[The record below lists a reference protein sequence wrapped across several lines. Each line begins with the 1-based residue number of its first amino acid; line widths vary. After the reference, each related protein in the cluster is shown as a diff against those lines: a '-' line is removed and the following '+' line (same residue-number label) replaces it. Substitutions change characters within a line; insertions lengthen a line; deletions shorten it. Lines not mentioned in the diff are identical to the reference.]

1 MKKTIAFVVALALA
15 LITEAGPV
23 TPEQAALAAKGWMA
37 QSCRAGCAVTHAGE
51 YAVDED
57 GSFHVFDV
65 NGGGFIVTSADTEIE
80 PVIVCSD
87 TGTLVEGD
95 GNPLW
100 DIVRADLAARM
111 AHVRRTAWGDRS
123 STGEPNAGGSTA
135 DKWATLIRVGE
146 ESDRT
151 NLCMSRGNALSSIS
165 DVRVA
170 PLLKTEWAQEDYQ
183 NFGSAAAD
191 KVCYNYY
198 TPNNWPCGCV
208 ATAGAQLM
216 RYFEYPSSSVTP
228 GSYVCAING
237 STRNLSMKGGT
248 YDWRNMPEKPANGCT
263 DAQREAIG
271 RLTYDVGV
279 SVGMKYGRGGSSS
292 PAYMLAKRL
301 VDRFGYGNANGVT
314 FRTDLY
320 KYEYG
325 YTLERLKAAVI
336 PNLTAKWPVV
346 LGLNGHAVVA
356 DGYGYSG
363 GSFYLHINMGW
374 ANKDGGNA
382 WYLPPNIDD
391 YSAIN
396 DIVYNVDMINRDVTL
411 VCGRVLDASSNPVS
425 NATITVTDGNGG
437 NRFETT
443 ADKNGDYVISVTCSS
458 KSAITAKITATA
470 RGLSGSVTT
479 TVKKCVSTDYTDAG
493 SFTDAAT
500 PEINNQYDLD
510 IILGAGDDPGTG
522 GGEVPMEPV
531 KPGTG
536 GGTGNPQVQCALPSS
551 TLTLGTPVQ
560 YSVKV
565 THPSGV
571 KSFSFSGLP
580 SGLKYNKKLNA
591 IVGTPSKAG
600 KEKNDYKYTV
610 KITVKTE
617 DKQTYKGE
625 FWVKVPPLPNIVLGN
640 HCGFIRHN
648 GKYGILKMKIS
659 KNGKTTGKIT
669 FGDKKKSLAIK
680 SGYFTDTSAEY
691 EKYRLTFKDG
701 SVLDMVFSSSRMGED
716 DYGVFY
722 AASDWGQDG
731 ARTAKITQ
739 DLFSRADT
747 KKTFTKLFK
756 KHVYQKDDLT
766 FTVSP
771 NGSVKVKGTYKGL
784 KFSYTSYLQPSTS
797 GAKYGYYAYF
807 CTVPYPDN
815 SNFLR
820 VDFYVD
826 TNGNW
831 IDAFQF

>member
-1 MKKTIAFVVALALA
+1 MKKTIVSAVSLALA
-15 LITEAGPV
+15 FVAEASPV
-23 TPEQAALAAKGWMA
+23 TPEQAELAAKGWMA
-37 QSCRAGCAVTHAGE
+37 QSCRVGCTITHSGE

-80 PVIVCSD
+80 PVIVSSD

-100 DIVRADLAARM
+100 DIVRADLAART
-111 AHVRRTAWGDRS
+111 AHMRKNARGVRTAAAAS
-123 STGEPNAGGSTA
+123 NAVGSAA
-135 DKWATLIRVGE
+135 DKWAALIRAGE
-146 ESDRT
+146 ASDGTR
-151 NLCMSRGNALSSIS
+151 LRMSRGNALSSIS

-183 NFGSAAAD
+183 NFGSSASD

-216 RYFEYPSSSVTP
+216 RYFKYPTSSVTP
-228 GSYVCAING
+228 GSYACAIDG
-237 STRNLSMKGGT
+237 SPCKLSMLGGT
-248 YDWRNMPEKPANGCT
+248 YDWDNMPERPANGCT
-263 DAQREAIG
+263 AAQREAIG
-271 RLTYDVGV
+271 KLTYDVGV
-279 SVGMKYGRGGSSS
+279 SVGMKYASGGSSS
-292 PAYMLAKRL
+292 PAYMLTKRL

-314 FRTDLY
+314 FGTGLY
-320 KYEYG
+320 NYG

-336 PNLTAKWPVV
+336 PNLAAKWPVV

-411 VCGRVLDASSNPVS
+411 VCGRVLDASSNPVP

-443 ADKNGDYVISVTCSS
+443 ADMNGDYVISVTCSS

-470 RGLSGSVTT
+470 QGLSGSVTT
-479 TVKKCVSTDYTDAG
+479 TVRKCVSTEYTDDG
-493 SFTDAAT
+493 QYTSSLT
-500 PEINNQYDLD
+500 PEINNQYDLN
-510 IILGAGDDPGTG
+510 IVLGAGDDPGTG
-522 GGEVPMEPV
+522 GGEVPIEPV
-531 KPGTG
+531 KPGAG
-536 GGTGNPQVQCALPSS
+536 GGTGNPQVQCALPFS

-600 KEKNDYKYTV
+600 KEKNDYKYAV

-625 FWVKVPPLPNIVLGN
+625 FWVKVPPLSNIVLGN

-691 EKYRLTFKDG
+691 AKYRLIFKDG
-701 SVLDMVFSSSRMGED
+701 SVLNMVFASSRMGGCE
-716 DYGVFY
+716 YGEFV
-722 AASDWGQDG
+722 AETDWGTG
-731 ARTAKITQ
+731 RSLTAQITQ
-739 DLFSRADT
+739 DLFTRTDT

-766 FTVSP
+766 FTVSSS
-771 NGSVKVKGTYKGL
+771 GSVKVKGTYKGL
-784 KFSYTSYLQPSTS
+784 KFSFTSYLQLWA
-797 GAKYGYYAYF
+797 GGEKNGYYAYF

-826 TNGNW
+826 QNGNW
-831 IDAFQF
+831 IDDFQF

>member
-1 MKKTIAFVVALALA
+1 MKKVIAFVVALVLA
-15 LITEAGPV
+15 FVTEADPV
-23 TPEQAALAAKGWMA
+23 TPEEATLAAKGWMA
-37 QSCRAGCAVTHAGE
+37 QSGRVGCTVTHSGE

-65 NGGGFIVTSADTEIE
+65 NGGGFIVMSADTEIE

-111 AHVRRTAWGDRS
+111 AHARR
-123 STGEPNAGGSTA
+123 NAGGSTA

-151 NLCMSRGNALSSIS
+151 NLCMSRGDALSSIS

-170 PLLKTEWAQEDYQ
+170 PLLRTEWAQEDYQ

-216 RYFEYPSSSVTP
+216 RYFKYPSSSVTP
-228 GSYVCAING
+228 GSYACAING
-237 STRNLSMKGGT
+237 SPCELLMLGGT
-248 YDWRNMPEKPANGCT
+248 YDWGNMPEKPANGCT
-263 DAQREAIG
+263 DRQREAIG
-271 RLTYDVGV
+271 KLTYDVGV
-279 SVGMKYGRGGSSS
+279 SVGMKYGSGGSSS

-314 FRTDLY
+314 FNTSLY
-320 KYEYG
+320 NYG
-325 YTLERLKAAVI
+325 YSLERLKAAVI

-363 GSFYLHINMGW
+363 GNFYLHINMGW

-382 WYLPPNIDD
+382 WYQPPNIDD

-396 DIVYNVDMINRDVTL
+396 DIVYNVDATRRDVTL
-411 VCGRVLDASSNPVS
+411 VCGRVLDASSNPVP

-443 ADKNGDYVISVTCSS
+443 ADMNGDYVISVTCSS

-470 RGLSGSVTT
+470 QGLSGSVTT
-479 TVKKCVSTDYTDAG
+479 TVRKCVSTDYTDDG
-493 SFTDAAT
+493 QYTSSVT

-510 IILGAGDDPGTG
+510 IILGGDPGPG
-522 GGEVPMEPV
+522 GGEVPMEPT
-531 KPGTG
+531 KPGAG
-536 GGTGNPQVQCALPSS
+536 GDKGNPQVQCALPFS

-571 KSFSFSGLP
+571 KSLSFSGLP

-610 KITVKTE
+610 KITVKTG

-625 FWVKVPPLPNIVLGN
+625 FWVKVPVLSNIVIGN

-648 GKYGILKMKIS
+648 GKYGILKMKIA
-659 KNGKTTGKIT
+659 KNGKATGKIT

-680 SGYFTDTSAEY
+680 SGYFTDAAAEY
-691 EKYRLTFKDG
+691 AKYRLTFKDG
-701 SVLDMVFSSSRMGED
+701 SVLNMVFTSNRMGGY
-716 DYGVFY
+716 DYGEFF
-722 AASDWGQDG
+722 AATDWE
-731 ARTAKITQ
+731 RESVTTAEITQ
-739 DLFSRADT
+739 DLFTRADT

-771 NGSVKVKGTYKGL
+771 NGSVKVKGTYKGQ
-784 KFSYTSYLQPSTS
+784 KFSFTSCLQASAWGTKS
-797 GAKYGYYAYF
+797 GYYAYF

-831 IDAFQF
+831 IDDFQF

>member
-1 MKKTIAFVVALALA
+1 MKKTIALVVALALA
-15 LITEAGPV
+15 FVTGADPV
-23 TPEQAALAAKGWMA
+23 TPEQAELAAKGWLA
-37 QSCRAGCAVTHAGE
+37 QSGRVGCTITHSGE
-51 YAVDED
+51 YVVDED

-65 NGGGFIVTSADTEIE
+65 DGGGFIIASADTEIE

-87 TGTLVEGD
+87 SGTLVEGD

-111 AHVRRTAWGDRS
+111 AHARRTARGDR
-123 STGEPNAGGSTA
+123 TATDEPNAGGSTA

-151 NLCMSRGNALSSIS
+151 NLCMSRGDALSSIS

-170 PLLKTEWAQEDYQ
+170 PLLRTEWSQEDYQ
-183 NFGSAAAD
+183 NFGSSAAD

-216 RYFEYPSSSVTP
+216 RYFKYPSSSVTP
-228 GSYVCAING
+228 GSYACAING
-237 STRNLSMKGGT
+237 SPCELLMIGGT
-248 YDWRNMPEKPANGCT
+248 YDWDNMPEKPANGCT
-263 DAQREAIG
+263 DEQREAIG
-271 RLTYDVGV
+271 KLTYDIGV
-279 SVGMKYGRGGSSS
+279 SVGMKYGSGGSSS
-292 PAYMLAKRL
+292 SAYMLAKRL

-314 FRTDLY
+314 FNTSLY
-320 KYEYG
+320 NYG
-325 YTLERLKAAVI
+325 YSLERLKAAVI
-336 PNLTAKWPVV
+336 PNLMAKWPVV

-411 VCGRVLDASSNPVS
+411 VCGRVLDASSNPVP

-443 ADKNGDYVISVTCSS
+443 ADMNGDYVFSVTCSS
-458 KSAITAKITATA
+458 KSAITMKITAAA

-479 TVKKCVSTDYTDAG
+479 TAKKCVSTDYTDDG
-493 SFTDAAT
+493 YFTSSVT
-500 PEINNQYDLD
+500 PAINNQYGLD
-510 IILGAGDDPGTG
+510 IVLRSDPGPG
-522 GGEVPMEPV
+522 GDEEPIEPV
-531 KPGTG
+531 DPGPG
-536 GGTGNPQVQCALPSS
+536 GDTDNPQFQCALMSS
-551 TLTLGTPVQ
+551 TLTLGTPVR

-580 SGLKYNKKLNA
+580 SGLKYDKKLNA

-600 KEKNDYKYTV
+600 KEKNGYKYTV
-610 KITVKTE
+610 KITVKAG
-617 DKQTYKGE
+617 DKKTYKGE
-625 FWVKVPPLPNIVLGN
+625 FWVKVPELSNIVIGN
-640 HCGFIRHN
+640 YGGFICHN
-648 GKYGILKMKIS
+648 GKYGILKMKIA
-659 KNGKTTGKIT
+659 KNGKATGKIT
-669 FGDKKKSLAIK
+669 FGDKKKSLAIE
-680 SGYFTDTSAEY
+680 SGYFTDVSGESA
-691 EKYRLTFKDG
+691 KYRLTFKDG
-701 SVLDMVFSSSRMGED
+701 SVLNMVFASSRMGGYE
-716 DYGVFY
+716 YGEFVTET
-722 AASDWGQDG
+722 DWGTG
-731 ARTAKITQ
+731 ASLTAQITQ

-747 KKTFTKLFK
+747 KKTFTKQFK
-756 KHVYQKDDLT
+756 KHVYHKDDLT
-766 FTVSP
+766 FTVGP
-771 NGSVKVKGTYKGL
+771 NGSVIVKGIYKGL
-784 KFSYTSYLQPSTS
+784 KFSFTSYLQPMAGDETN
-797 GAKYGYYAYF
+797 GYYAYF

-815 SNFLR
+815 SDFLL
-820 VDFYVD
+820 VYFYVD
-826 TNGNW
+826 KNGNW
-831 IDAFQF
+831 IDDFQF

>member
-1 MKKTIAFVVALALA
+1 MKKSIAFVVALALA
-15 LITEAGPV
+15 FVTEADPV
-23 TPEQAALAAKGWMA
+23 SPEQAALAAKGWMA
-37 QSCRAGCAVTHAGE
+37 QSCRAGCSVTHSGE
-51 YAVDED
+51 YAVDEG
-57 GSFHVFDV
+57 GSFRVFDV
-65 NGGGFIVTSADTEIE
+65 NGGGFLVMSTDTEIE

-100 DIVRADLAARM
+100 DIVRADLVART
-111 AHVRRTAWGDRS
+111 AHVRRNARGVRS
-123 STGEPNAGGSTA
+123 AADAPNAVGSIA
-135 DKWATLIRVGE
+135 DKWAVLIRAGE
-146 ESDRT
+146 ASDGTR
-151 NLCMSRGNALSSIS
+151 LRMSRGNALSSIS

-183 NFGSAAAD
+183 NFGSSASD

-216 RYFEYPSSSVTP
+216 RYFKYPTSSVTP
-228 GSYVCAING
+228 GSYACAIDG
-237 STRNLSMKGGT
+237 SPCKLSMLGGT
-248 YDWRNMPEKPANGCT
+248 YDWDNMPERPANGCT
-263 DAQREAIG
+263 AAQREAIG
-271 RLTYDVGV
+271 KLTYDVGV
-279 SVGMKYGRGGSSS
+279 SVGMKYASGGSSS

-314 FRTDLY
+314 FNTSLY
-320 KYEYG
+320 NYG

-336 PNLTAKWPVV
+336 PNLAAECPVV

-363 GSFYLHINMGW
+363 GSFYLHVNMGW

-382 WYLPPNIDD
+382 WYQPPNIDD

-396 DIVYNVDMINRDVTL
+396 DIVYNVDTARRDVTL
-411 VCGRVLDASSNPVS
+411 VCGRVLDASSKPVP
-425 NATITVTDGNGG
+425 NATITVSEVGNDG

-443 ADKNGDYVISVTCSS
+443 ADMNGDYFFATYDL
-458 KSAITAKITATA
+458 KSALATKITATA
-470 RGLSGSVTT
+470 QGLSGSVTT
-479 TVKKCVSTDYTDAG
+479 TVRKCVSTDYTDAG
-493 SFTDAAT
+493 SFTSYVT

-510 IILGAGDDPGTG
+510 IILGGDPSPS
-522 GGEVPMEPV
+522 GGEVPIEPV
-531 KPGTG
+531 KPGAG
-536 GGTGNPQVQCALPSS
+536 GDKGNPQLQCALPFS

-600 KEKNDYKYTV
+600 KEKNGYKYTV
-610 KITVKTE
+610 KITVKTA

-625 FWVKVPPLPNIVLGN
+625 FWVKVPPLSNIVLGN

-691 EKYRLTFKDG
+691 AKYRLTFKDG
-701 SVLDMVFSSSRMGED
+701 SVLDMVFTSNRMGGY
-716 DYGVFY
+716 DYGEFF
-722 AASDWGQDG
+722 AAADWGRDSV
-731 ARTAKITQ
+731 ATAEITQ
-739 DLFSRADT
+739 DLFTRADT

-771 NGSVKVKGTYKGL
+771 NGSVKVKGTYKGQ
-784 KFSYTSYLQPSTS
+784 KFSFTSCLQASAWGTKS
-797 GAKYGYYAYF
+797 GYYAYF

>member
-15 LITEAGPV
+15 FVTEADPV
-23 TPEQAALAAKGWMA
+23 TPEEATLAAKGWMA
-37 QSCRAGCAVTHAGE
+37 QSGRVGCTVTHSGE

-65 NGGGFIVTSADTEIE
+65 NGGGFIVMSADTEIE

-111 AHVRRTAWGDRS
+111 AHVRR
-123 STGEPNAGGSTA
+123 NAGGSTA

-151 NLCMSRGNALSSIS
+151 NLCMSRGDALSSIS

-170 PLLKTEWAQEDYQ
+170 PLLRTEWAQEDYQ

-228 GSYVCAING
+228 GNYACAING
-237 STRNLSMKGGT
+237 SPCELSMKGGT
-248 YDWRNMPEKPANGCT
+248 YDWGNMPEKPANGCT
-263 DAQREAIG
+263 DRQREAIG
-271 RLTYDVGV
+271 KLTYDVGV
-279 SVGMKYGRGGSSS
+279 SVGMKYGSGGSSS

-314 FRTDLY
+314 FDTRLY
-320 KYEYG
+320 NYG
-325 YTLERLKAAVI
+325 YSLERLKAAVI
-336 PNLTAKWPVV
+336 PNLAEGCPVV

-363 GSFYLHINMGW
+363 GNFYLHINMGW

-382 WYLPPNIDD
+382 WYQPPNIDD

-396 DIVYNVDMINRDVTL
+396 DIVYNVNRARRDVTL
-411 VCGRVLDASSNPVS
+411 VCGRVLDASSNPVP

-443 ADKNGDYVISVTCSS
+443 ADMNGDYSFAAYDLQSARTTKIS
-458 KSAITAKITATA
+458 ATA

-479 TVKKCVSTDYTDAG
+479 TVRKCVSTEYTDDG
-493 SFTDAAT
+493 QYTSSVT

-510 IILGAGDDPGTG
+510 IVLGSDSGTG
-522 GGEVPMEPV
+522 GGEVPIEPV
-531 KPGTG
+531 KPGAG
-536 GGTGNPQVQCALPSS
+536 GGKGNPQLQCALPFS
-551 TLTLGTPVQ
+551 TLALGTPVQ

-600 KEKNDYKYTV
+600 KEKNGYKYTV
-610 KITVKTE
+610 KITVKTG

-625 FWVKVPPLPNIVLGN
+625 FWVKVPELSNIVIGN
-640 HCGFIRHN
+640 HSGFIRHN

-659 KNGKTTGKIT
+659 KNGKATGKIT

-680 SGYFTDTSAEY
+680 SGYFTDTSTSAEY
-691 EKYRLTFKDG
+691 AKYRLTFKDG
-701 SVLDMVFSSSRMGED
+701 SVLNLVFASSRMGGYE
-716 DYGVFY
+716 YGEFV
-722 AASDWGQDG
+722 AETDWGTGDSL
-731 ARTAKITQ
+731 TAQITQ
-739 DLFSRADT
+739 DLFTRTDT

-771 NGSVKVKGTYKGL
+771 NGSVKVKGTYKDQ
-784 KFSYTSYLQPSTS
+784 KFSYTSYLQPWA
-797 GAKYGYYAYF
+797 GGEKNGYYAYF

-815 SNFLR
+815 SKFLM

-826 TNGNW
+826 KSGNW
-831 IDAFQF
+831 IDDFQF

>member
-1 MKKTIAFVVALALA
+1 MKKMIAFVVAMALA
-15 LITEAGPV
+15 FVTEADPV
-23 TPEQAALAAKGWMA
+23 APEQAALAAKGWMA
-37 QSCRAGCAVTHAGE
+37 QSGRVGCTITHSGE
-51 YAVDED
+51 YAVDEG

-65 NGGGFIVTSADTEIE
+65 NGGGFIITSADTEIE

-111 AHVRRTAWGDRS
+111 AHVRR
-123 STGEPNAGGSTA
+123 NAGGSTA
-135 DKWATLIRVGE
+135 GKWATLIRVGE

-151 NLCMSRGNALSSIS
+151 NLCMGRGDAVSSIS

-170 PLLKTEWAQEDYQ
+170 PLLRTEWAQEDCQ
-183 NFGSAAAD
+183 NLGSAAAD

-216 RYFEYPSSSVTP
+216 RYFEYPTSSVTP
-228 GSYVCAING
+228 RSYACAVNG
-237 STRNLSMKGGT
+237 SPRELSMIGGT

-271 RLTYDVGV
+271 KLTYDVGV
-279 SVGMKYGRGGSSS
+279 SVGMNYGSGGSSS

-314 FRTDLY
+314 FSTGLY
-320 KYEYG
+320 KYG

-336 PNLTAKWPVV
+336 PNLVAGCPVV

-363 GSFYLHINMGW
+363 GNFYLHINMGW

-382 WYLPPNIDD
+382 WYQPPNIDD

-396 DIVYNVDMINRDVTL
+396 DIVYNVDTARRDLTF
-411 VCGRVLDASSNPVS
+411 VCGRVLDASSNPVP

-437 NRFETT
+437 RQYETT
-443 ADKNGDYVISVTCSS
+443 ADMNGDYFFVAYDL
-458 KSAITAKITATA
+458 KSALPTKITATA

-479 TVKKCVSTDYTDAG
+479 TVRKCVSTDYTDDGQYTG
-493 SFTDAAT
+493 SVT

-510 IILGAGDDPGTG
+510 IVLGSDPGTG
-522 GGEVPMEPV
+522 GGEEPV
-531 KPGTG
+531 EPVDPGTD
-536 GGTGNPQVQCALPSS
+536 NPQLQCALMSS

-560 YSVKV
+560 YSVRV

-600 KEKNDYKYTV
+600 KAQNDYKYTV
-610 KITVKTE
+610 KIKVKAG
-617 DKQTYKGE
+617 DGKTYKGE
-625 FWVKVPPLPNIVLGN
+625 FWVKVPVLSNIVIGN
-640 HCGFIRHN
+640 HCGFICHN

-659 KNGKTTGKIT
+659 KNGKATGKIT

-680 SGYFTDTSAEY
+680 SGYFTDAAAEY
-691 EKYRLTFKDG
+691 AKYRLTFKDG
-701 SVLDMVFSSSRMGED
+701 SELDMIFNSSRMDGYEYGEF
-716 DYGVFY
+716 V
-722 AASDWGQDG
+722 AETDWGTG
-731 ARTAKITQ
+731 ISLTAQITQ
-739 DLFSRADT
+739 DLFSRTDT

-784 KFSYTSYLQPSTS
+784 KFSFTSYLQPWAG
-797 GAKYGYYAYF
+797 GATNGYYAYF

-815 SNFLR
+815 SGFLR

-826 TNGNW
+826 KSGNW
-831 IDAFQF
+831 IDDFQF